1 MDRIEST
8 VVCETLSQ
16 FLDDATLVGCCFRCG
31 VPVDPEADKWA
42 NVAQVMRPLGICIV
56 VGGMLCEPCVE
67 SWREWLDD
75 GYAVEPIVPD
85 GALDHRG
92 MP

>member
-8 VVCETLSQ
+8 VVCETLPQ
-16 FLDDATLVGCCFRCG
+16 FLDDATRVGYCFRCG
-31 VPVDPEADKWA
+31 VPVDPSADEWA
-42 NVAQVMRPLGICIV
+42 NVAQVMRGPSAPVV

-67 SWREWLDD
+67 SWREWVED

-92 MP
+92 VP